1 MGDTIKSSA
10 VGEALGNRE
19 LQPLASP
26 GYCRLS
32 SIVAAKGERI
42 DWICS
47 SVGLPMHSQIFSSWL
62 SVEVPGKTGLPESIS
77 PKMQPSDLVRVT
89 VKGWD

>member
-1 MGDTIKSSA
+1 MGDTIKSRA

-47 SVGLPMHSQIFSSWL
+47 SVGLVRGDIGEIGGRYRL
-62 SVEVPGKTGLPESIS
+62 
-77 PKMQPSDLVRVT
+77 DLLLRWS
-89 VKGWD
+89 G